1 MKTIETTIV
10 VDESRQATVQL
21 PADVAP
27 GPHRV
32 VMVIEGPTTARA
44 PLTFAAH
51 DVGPWPEGFSI
62 RREEIYGDDG
72 R

>member
-10 VDESRQATVQL
+10 VDESHQATVQF
-21 PADVAP
+21 PADVHRTTSSGGGDRGADDCA
-27 GPHRV
+27 GPANFR
-32 VMVIEGPTTARA
+32 GPRRRTLA
-44 PLTFAAH
+44 
-51 DVGPWPEGFSI
+51 EGFSI